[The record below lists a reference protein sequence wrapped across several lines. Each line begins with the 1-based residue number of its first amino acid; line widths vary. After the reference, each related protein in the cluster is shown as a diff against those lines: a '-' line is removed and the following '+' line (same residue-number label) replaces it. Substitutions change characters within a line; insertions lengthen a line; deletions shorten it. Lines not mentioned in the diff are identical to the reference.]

1 MYENDLLFVLK
12 RSQNLTTLCNRNN
25 RTVYYHSTQSSVL
38 AVLLSLFLY
47 YSVLLENE
55 SPAKCRVKLA
65 KMLGIT
71 EHFWVTRFPVSIEK
85 AEQYYTIF
93 TITITVFL
101 LNV

>member
-1 MYENDLLFVLK
+1 MYPTQGRISSKLPITKFNEKKVATVVKEYEEEFEWRSVFLK
-12 RSQNLTTLCNRNN
+12 S
-25 RTVYYHSTQSSVL
+25 
-38 AVLLSLFLY
+38 Y

-85 AEQYYTIF
+85 AEQ
-93 TITITVFL
+93 
-101 LNV
+101 